1 MCEIKQVSHKILCAT
16 GIFCKKYDEQCFH
29 FFQTILLV
37 PQKWCFCDD
46 FSSGTKDFVWNLLYC
61 INILKNMQRS
71 DPRIP
76 SSGRAVFPP
85 DPWIILIFSN
95 LSRNQI
101 PWAGARFPCEG
112 AWFPWRKKQR
122 LFSSVSKSYNDLILR
137 MYWQLID
144 MTYSHLP
151 CGK

>member
-1 MCEIKQVSHKILCAT
+1 MCEIKQVSHKILCHWN
-16 GIFCKKYDEQCFH
+16 FCKKYDEQCFH

-61 INILKNMQRS
+61 INILKNMQQS

-95 LSRNQI
+95 LSRSQI

-112 AWFPWRKKQR
+112 VWFSIKKKAETVLECVKKLQR
-122 LFSSVSKSYNDLILR
+122 SHSSVV
-137 MYWQLID
+137 QLVN
-144 MTYSHLP
+144 MTYSHLQ
-151 CGK
+151 CAI

>member
-1 MCEIKQVSHKILCAT
+1 MCEIKQVSHKILFHWN
-16 GIFCKKYDEQCFH
+16 FCKKYDEQCFH

-85 DPWIILIFSN
+85 DPWIILIF
-95 LSRNQI
+95 R
-101 PWAGARFPCEG
+101 GRARGFHARVCGFHKEK
-112 AWFPWRKKQR
+112 AENVLKCVKKLQWSH
-122 LFSSVSKSYNDLILR
+122 SSVV
-137 MYWQLID
+137 QLVN
-144 MTYSHLP
+144 MSYSHLQ
-151 CGK
+151 CAI